1 MLQHNYRIISTPKS
15 VSLKKKGKMKRVKR
29 IADEAEAGPEPAA
42 VAFFIFFGAGE
53 GSLDLSAA
61 LAHYAPFA
69 SATEPQTVPA
79 AATMTA
85 PAPVLN

>member
-1 MLQHNYRIISTPKS
+1 MFFRLPS
-15 VSLKKKGKMKRVKR
+15 KKTAEKLDGFYIFAIYMKEYGYTVAGHGFVVE
-29 IADEAEAGPEPAA
+29 ADGGIEL
-42 VAFFIFFGAGE
+42 GE
-53 GSLDLSAA
+53 S